1 MCKLYF
7 YDVRTSYIVQY
18 NGQFYKRVL
27 DFPFGSGYPTITW
40 KKHVGKFDETGDK
53 AELSFS
59 KQFRVFEDDETKRE
73 LERLF
78 KEAIIAN
85 LESMVEVKSQEE
97 RVIALV

>member
-18 NGQFYKRVL
+18 HGEMYKRVL
-27 DFPFGSGYPTITW
+27 DFPFGSGYPSITW
-40 KKHVGKFDETGDK
+40 KKYMEKIDEKDVK
-53 AELSFS
+53 VDLNFS
-59 KQFRVFEDDETKRE
+59 KKFRVFEDDELKRE
-73 LERLF
+73 LEKLF

-85 LESMVEVKSQEE
+85 LESMVDVKSQEE